1 MLYQLPNGKVI
12 ELSVEQY
19 LELTD
24 EDFEYLMCI
33 NAGEMI
39 EDPFFGT
46 AMQKKL
52 NLQEIKKVAMKDMAE
67 EFETA
72 SLEDLEDLSA
82 ELNVE
87 DEEE

>member
-1 MLYQLPNGKVI
+1 M
-12 ELSVEQY
+12 SVEQY

-46 AMQKKL
+46 AVNKKL
-52 NLQEIKKVAMKDMAE
+52 SLQEIKQIALKDMAE
-67 EFETA
+67 EYGG
-72 SLEDLEDLSA
+72 SDDDDEDNSA
-82 ELNVE
+82 ELNIDPEE
-87 DEEE
+87 D

>member
-12 ELSVEQY
+12 EMSVEQY

-46 AMQKKL
+46 AVNKKL
-52 NLQEIKKVAMKDMAE
+52 SLQEIKEIALKDMAE
-67 EFETA
+67 EFDSSDDDE
-72 SLEDLEDLSA
+72 EDNSA
-82 ELNVE
+82 ELNIDPYE
-87 DEEE
+87 D

>member
-12 ELSVEQY
+12 EMSVEQY

-46 AMQKKL
+46 AVNKKL
-52 NLQEIKKVAMKDMAE
+52 SLQEIKEIALKDMAE
-67 EFETA
+67 EFDSSDDE
-72 SLEDLEDLSA
+72 EDNSA
-82 ELNVE
+82 ELNIDPYE
-87 DEEE
+87 D